1 MNVVGGGLPPSLM
14 LRRTAVAL
22 AEAGQTVPTAACA
35 RVVEHIERRRLV
47 SLIVVTAT
55 VVLAAPAH
63 SQIRGGPTF
72 STDRVVSPTVVA
84 SFISHTEY
92 SVGQFTLLV
101 LWRGSPGWF
110 TRGSGHSGSSGGGG
124 GFGESRG
131 FQRFSYGGLSFELQF
146 DWTAASAKLL
156 DREISL
162 RETNLILLDN
172 VDITSGPVLIDA
184 RRIDVPSELGNE
196 IDAIRT
202 FINRSPEL
210 FAYLQCDK
218 QLPDAFMQAMIAIV
232 CDQMRPR

>member
-1 MNVVGGGLPPSLM
+1 MNVVGDGL
-14 LRRTAVAL
+14 
-22 AEAGQTVPTAACA
+22 QTVPTAACA

-92 SVGQFTLLV
+92 SVGHFTLLV
-101 LWRGSPGWF
+101 LWRGSLGWSA
-110 TRGSGHSGSSGGGG
+110 RGARSGGGSGGGG
-124 GFGESRG
+124 GLGESRA
-131 FQRFSYGGLSFELQF
+131 FQQFYYGDLAFELQF
-146 DWTAASAKLL
+146 DWRAATVKLL
-156 DREISL
+156 DREVSL
-162 RETNLILLDN
+162 RDTNLILVDN
-172 VDITSGPVLIDA
+172 VDAPAGPTLVDA
-184 RRIDVPSELGNE
+184 RWLDVPVDVPIQPG
-196 IDAIRT
+196 DRVDPIRI

-218 QLPDAFMQAMIAIV
+218 ALPDAFMQAMIAIV

>member
-1 MNVVGGGLPPSLM
+1 VQVKALLLFS
-14 LRRTAVAL
+14 TAVA
-22 AEAGQTVPTAACA
+22 
-35 RVVEHIERRRLV
+35 
-47 SLIVVTAT
+47 
-55 VVLAAPAH
+55 VLAAPAH
-63 SQIRGGPTF
+63 SHIRGGPTS

-146 DWTAASAKLL
+146 DWTAASVKLL
-156 DREISL
+156 DRDVSL
-162 RETNLILLDN
+162 RETNFILVDN
-172 VDITSGPVLIDA
+172 VDLTSGPVLVDA

-196 IDAIRT
+196 IDTIRI

-210 FAYLQCDK
+210 YDYLQCDK
-218 QLPDAFMQAMIAIV
+218 QLPDPPMQAMIAII

>member
-1 MNVVGGGLPPSLM
+1 VQVKALLLFSA
-14 LRRTAVAL
+14 AVA
-22 AEAGQTVPTAACA
+22 
-35 RVVEHIERRRLV
+35 
-47 SLIVVTAT
+47 
-55 VVLAAPAH
+55 VLAAPAH
-63 SQIRGGPTF
+63 SQIRGGPTS

-146 DWTAASAKLL
+146 DWTAASVKLL
-156 DREISL
+156 DREVSL
-162 RETNLILLDN
+162 RETNFIFVDN
-172 VDITSGPVLIDA
+172 VDVTSGPVLVEA

-196 IDAIRT
+196 IDAIRI

-210 FAYLQCDK
+210 YGYLQCDK
-218 QLPDAFMQAMIAIV
+218 QLPDPPMQAMIAII